1 MKKNVYLTI
10 VFAIFSLVS
19 VNANTE
25 ATLWSED
32 FEGDW
37 TANWH
42 ADAGTWE
49 AGIPTSG
56 PIGANSGDKCA
67 ATVLDGNYTEP
78 VSSRLIRHTSFT
90 VPAALQNP
98 RLRFWHW
105 YSLSSGDYGKVQ
117 IKVVGTTDWV
127 DVSTTYTS
135 TGSNIWTYPSIDL
148 SDYAGKSIEIA
159 FYFYSINTSFGNVS
173 SGWYIDDIEV
183 VTGSIAFN
191 NPEDWES
198 GIGDWAS
205 ERGTWEVGAPSSGP
219 GSAHNGIQCAAT
231 VLDGNYAEPVSSKLI
246 SPVYTVPSASQNP
259 RLRFWHWYSLSSG
272 DYGKVQIKVV
282 GTTDWVDVSTTYTST
297 GSNIWTYPSI
307 DLSDY
312 AGKSIEI
319 AFYFYSINTSFGNVS
334 SGWYIDDIEVVTGS
348 IAFNNPEDWESGIG
362 DWASERGTWE
372 VGAPSSGPGSA
383 HNGIQCA
390 ATVLDGNYAEPVSSK
405 LISPVYTVPSASQN
419 PRLRFWHWYS
429 LSSGDYGKVQIKVV
443 GTTDWVDVST
453 TYTSTGS
460 NIWTYPSIDLSDYA
474 GKSIEIAF
482 YFYSINTSFGNVSSG
497 WYIDDIEVVTG
508 SIAFNNPEDWEN
520 GIGDWASERGTWEVG
535 APSSGPGS
543 AHNGIQCAATVL
555 DGNYAE
561 PVSSKLI
568 SPVYTVPSASQNP
581 RLRFWHWY
589 SLSSGDYGKVQ
600 IKVVGTTDWVDVSS
614 AYYTSTSGSIWTYTY
629 FSFIRLCRTI
639 N

>member
-390 ATVLDGNYAEPVSSK
+390 ATVLDGNYAATCFIKINKSS
-405 LISPVYTVPSASQN
+405 LYC
-419 PRLRFWHWYS
+419 
-429 LSSGDYGKVQIKVV
+429 
-443 GTTDWVDVST
+443 
-453 TYTSTGS
+453 
-460 NIWTYPSIDLSDYA
+460 
-474 GKSIEIAF
+474 AF
-482 YFYSINTSFGNVSSG
+482 SF
-497 WYIDDIEVVTG
+497 
-508 SIAFNNPEDWEN
+508 
-520 GIGDWASERGTWEVG
+520 
-535 APSSGPGS
+535 
-543 AHNGIQCAATVL
+543 
-555 DGNYAE
+555 
-561 PVSSKLI
+561 SK
-568 SPVYTVPSASQNP
+568 
-581 RLRFWHWY
+581 
-589 SLSSGDYGKVQ
+589 
-600 IKVVGTTDWVDVSS
+600 
-614 AYYTSTSGSIWTYTY
+614 STSAFLALVLLGLQVIMVKYKLKLSEQRIGLMSQRHTLVQEAIYGPTPLLIY
-629 FSFIRLCRTI
+629 PIMRENQLKLHFTFIQLIRHLEMSVQVGI
-639 N
+639 SMILKL